1 MTVWYD
7 VDIISEST
15 RWQCHGS
22 LIIESRNLHL
32 LLKYLNVTGKF
43 ITPILKNLE
52 KLLGHLLCIQKPT
65 MRNDFLKR
73 RRKPLCKDEEL
84 GFLWGICRV
93 LERPVL
99 GAAQACAGCWIQ
111 AWSYPDQKSEH
122 RTLKTGSP
130 QNPFSFSVVT
140 EILKKKKKE
149 WQFLSISVLFRTSY
163 HSLALLF
170 SKPTECRVYVNLYQI
185 SLAKQRKNPSYWEHG
200 TRNKAMNM
208 LMKTWLH
215 YIFQNVKNAELL
227 IPKERHSPVLF

>member
-22 LIIESRNLHL
+22 LIIASRNLHL

-73 RRKPLCKDEEL
+73 RRKPLCKDEEP

-140 EILKKKKKE
+140 EILKKKKKRNGNFSLFLFYLE
-149 WQFLSISVLFRTSY
+149 HLITPWLCYLANLPNVGSMLIYIRFLWQ
-163 HSLALLF
+163 
-170 SKPTECRVYVNLYQI
+170 
-185 SLAKQRKNPSYWEHG
+185 
-200 TRNKAMNM
+200 NKEKTHLIGNTGHEIRPWICSWKRGCTIFFKM
-208 LMKTWLH
+208 LKM
-215 YIFQNVKNAELL
+215 QNY
-227 IPKERHSPVLF
+227 

>member
-1 MTVWYD
+1 MGNKWAIIWPRRATHIYANPPKVMVWYD

-22 LIIESRNLHL
+22 LIIASRNLHF

-140 EILKKKKKE
+140 EILKNKKKIKNKKKE
-149 WQFLSISVLFRTSY
+149 M
-163 HSLALLF
+163 A
-170 SKPTECRVYVNLYQI
+170 I
-185 SLAKQRKNPSYWEHG
+185 SLYFCS
-200 TRNKAMNM
+200 T
-208 LMKTWLH
+208 
-215 YIFQNVKNAELL
+215 
-227 IPKERHSPVLF
+227 